1 MERTEKKDK
10 KSNSSGRF
18 CGVEFDSY
26 SDIVSTNMVPVS
38 LSG

>member
-1 MERTEKKDK
+1 MERTEKKDR
-10 KSNSSGRF
+10 SGRF

-26 SDIVSTNMVPVS
+26 SDIVSTNTVPVS

>member
-1 MERTEKKDK
+1 MERTVKKDN
-10 KSNSSGRF
+10 KSNRSGCF